1 MNINI
6 HKKRYRLSNVYKKGT
21 EHTMVLILSI
31 SLASIFFIFS
41 FLALIGFFGF
51 SQENAVDFIV
61 LGLLSAIG
69 PIGFYNAHQ
78 AKVKQEIEDK
88 LPDFLREIGSSTA
101 SGMTVF
107 DAVRVASEGDYGLL
121 TKELR
126 KMTAQLSWGISIKE
140 ALQNFSK
147 RLKSKPVERAVLT
160 INQALDMGGNTSD
173 TFYAAA
179 KEIEQ
184 IKMVEQQRKTEM
196 SMYSIVILISF
207 FVFLAVI
214 LIINTT
220 IFAAFFDLQQKV
232 GTAHVGRIG
241 LGNVD
246 KNMLRYAFYSFVF
259 VQSVGAGLLGGF
271 MMDGRVSSGVRYSFV
286 LILISFIAFR
296 FLM

>member
-1 MNINI
+1 
-6 HKKRYRLSNVYKKGT
+6 
-21 EHTMVLILSI
+21 
-31 SLASIFFIFS
+31 
-41 FLALIGFFGF
+41 
-51 SQENAVDFIV
+51 
-61 LGLLSAIG
+61 
-69 PIGFYNAHQ
+69 
-78 AKVKQEIEDK
+78 
-88 LPDFLREIGSSTA
+88 
-101 SGMTVF
+101 
-107 DAVRVASEGDYGLL
+107 
-121 TKELR
+121 
-126 KMTAQLSWGISIKE
+126 MTAQLSWGISIKE

>member
-21 EHTMVLILSI
+21 EYTMVLILSI
-31 SLASIFFIFS
+31 SLAGIFFMFS